1 MNYEESIEWLNTIP
15 LSFDRENKNYEFKLD
30 GIKAFL
36 SHLNNPQS
44 NLKIIHVGGTNGK
57 GSCSH
62 MLSSILQEAGYKV
75 GLYTSPHLVDF
86 RERVRING
94 EMISKDSVS
103 EFMHHNFDFF
113 ESNNF
118 SFFEM
123 TVGLAFN
130 YFSFNKVDIAIIEVG
145 MGGRLDSTNIITPIL
160 SLITNISI
168 DHTKFLGSN
177 ISDIAIEKAGI
188 IKEKTPIVIGET
200 QDEIKSIFIDIAN
213 TKGSEI
219 VFADDFIYDNY
230 DCDLQGIYQKKNIKT
245 VLKASEILQQN
256 DYKINDGHIK
266 TGLNNVSNNTGLKG
280 WWHVIQNK
288 PLMICDTA
296 HNIAALKEVIS
307 QLIRLEYSKL
317 YFIVGFSDD
326 KDLDKISKIFP
337 ENSEYYFVKPK
348 VDRGKDSHEVKQ
360 IFESNNRIGITQNSV
375 NEAINQIKKTS
386 TKDDVIFIG
395 GSTFVVSEIFQ

>member
-1 MNYEESIEWLNTIP
+1 MFKKLPMYQNIGDSAYKKD
-15 LSFDRENKNYEFKLD
+15 LSNITLICE
-30 GIKAFL
+30 
-36 SHLNNPQS
+36 HLNNPQNNFKS
-44 NLKIIHVGGTNGK
+44 IHIGGTNGK

-103 EFMHHNFDFF
+103 EFMLHNFDFF
-113 ESNNF
+113 ESNNV

-188 IKEKTPIVIGET
+188 IKENIPVVIGET

-245 VLKASEILQQN
+245 VLKSSEILQQN
-256 DYKINDGHIK
+256 DYKINDIHIK
-266 TGLNNVSNNTGLKG
+266 NGLNRVSINTGLKG
-280 WWHVIQNK
+280 RWDIIQNN
-288 PLMICDTA
+288 PMIICDTA
-296 HNIAALKEVIS
+296 HNIASLKEVIS

-348 VDRGKDSHEVKQ
+348 VDRGKDSQQVKQ

-386 TKDDVIFIG
+386 SKDDVIFIG

>member
-1 MNYEESIEWLNTIP
+1 MFKKLPMYQNVGDSAYKKD
-15 LSFDRENKNYEFKLD
+15 LSNITLICE
-30 GIKAFL
+30 
-36 SHLNNPQS
+36 HLNNPQNNFKS
-44 NLKIIHVGGTNGK
+44 IHVGGTNGK

-86 RERVRING
+86 RERVRLNG

-103 EFMHHNFDFF
+103 EFMLHNFDFF
-113 ESNNF
+113 ESNNV

-177 ISDIAIEKAGI
+177 ISDIAREKAGI

-200 QDEIKSIFIDIAN
+200 QDEIKSIFIDVAN
-213 TKGSEI
+213 TKSSEI

-256 DYKINDGHIK
+256 DYKINDVHIK

-280 WWHVIQNK
+280 RWDIIQNN
-288 PLMICDTA
+288 PMIICDTA
-296 HNIAALKEVIS
+296 HNMAALKEVIS
-307 QLIRLEYSKL
+307 QLTRLEYSKL

-348 VDRGKDSHEVKQ
+348 VDRGKDSQEVKQ

-375 NEAINQIKKTS
+375 NEAINQIKKIYS
-386 TKDDVIFIG
+386 KDDVIFIG

>member
-1 MNYEESIEWLNTIP
+1 MFKKLPMYQNVGDSAYKKD
-15 LSFDRENKNYEFKLD
+15 LSNITLICE
-30 GIKAFL
+30 
-36 SHLNNPQS
+36 HLNNPQNNFKS
-44 NLKIIHVGGTNGK
+44 IHVGGTNGK

-86 RERVRING
+86 RERVRLNG

-113 ESNNF
+113 ESNNV

-177 ISDIAIEKAGI
+177 ISDIAREKAGI
-188 IKEKTPIVIGET
+188 IKEKIPIVIGET
-200 QDEIKSIFIDIAN
+200 QDEIKSIFIDVAN
-213 TKGSEI
+213 TKSSEI

-256 DYKINDGHIK
+256 DYKINDVHIK
-266 TGLNNVSNNTGLKG
+266 NGLNNVSNNTGLKG
-280 WWHVIQNK
+280 RWDIIQNN
-288 PLMICDTA
+288 PMIICDTA
-296 HNIAALKEVIS
+296 HNMAALKEVIL

-317 YFIVGFSDD
+317 YFIVGFTDD

-348 VDRGKDSHEVKQ
+348 VNRGKDSQEVKQ
-360 IFESNNRIGITQNSV
+360 IFESNNRIGIIQNSV

-386 TKDDVIFIG
+386 SKDDVIFIG

>member
-1 MNYEESIEWLNTIP
+1 MFNKLPMYQNIGESAYKKD
-15 LSFDRENKNYEFKLD
+15 LSNIILICE
-30 GIKAFL
+30 
-36 SHLNNPQS
+36 HLYNPQNNFKS
-44 NLKIIHVGGTNGK
+44 IHVGGTNGK

-62 MLSSILQEAGYKV
+62 MLSSILQEAGYNV
-75 GLYTSPHLVDF
+75 GLYTSPHLLDF
-86 RERVRING
+86 RERIKING
-94 EMISKDSVS
+94 EMISKNSVS
-103 EFMHHNFDFF
+103 KFMHKNFDFF
-113 ESNNF
+113 ESNNL
-118 SFFEM
+118 SFFEI
-123 TVGLAFN
+123 TVGLAFD
-130 YFSFNKVDIAIIEVG
+130 YFSKNKVDIAIIEVG
-145 MGGRLDSTNIITPIL
+145 MGGRLDSTNIITPVL
-160 SLITNISI
+160 SVITNISI

-188 IKEKTPIVIGET
+188 IKENIPVVIGET

-280 WWHVIQNK
+280 RWHVIQNK
-288 PLMICDTA
+288 PLIICDTA
-296 HNIAALKEVIS
+296 HNRAALKEVVS
-307 QLIRLEYSKL
+307 QLISLEYSKL
-317 YFIVGFSDD
+317 YFIIGFSDD
-326 KDLDKISKIFP
+326 KDLENISKIFP

-348 VDRGKDSHEVKQ
+348 VDRGMDSQKVKQ
-360 IFESNNRIGITQNSV
+360 MFGSNNRIGIAQNSV

-386 TKDDVIFIG
+386 SKDDVIFIG

>member
-1 MNYEESIEWLNTIP
+1 MFKKLPMYQNIGDFAYKKD
-15 LSFDRENKNYEFKLD
+15 LSNIILICE
-30 GIKAFL
+30 
-36 SHLNNPQS
+36 HLNNPQNNFKS
-44 NLKIIHVGGTNGK
+44 IHVGGTNGK

-103 EFMHHNFDFF
+103 EFMLHNFDFF
-113 ESNNF
+113 ESNNV

-168 DHTKFLGSN
+168 DHIKFLGSN
-177 ISDIAIEKAGI
+177 ISDIAREKAGI

-256 DYKINDGHIK
+256 DYKINDIHIK
-266 TGLNNVSNNTGLKG
+266 NALNRVSINTGLIG
-280 WWHVIQNK
+280 RWDIIQNN
-288 PLMICDTA
+288 PMIICDTA
-296 HNIAALKEVIS
+296 HNMAALKEVIS
-307 QLIRLEYSKL
+307 QLTRLEYSKL

-348 VDRGKDSHEVKQ
+348 VDRGKDSQQVKQ
-360 IFESNNRIGITQNSV
+360 IFRSNNRIGIIQNSV
-375 NEAINQIKKTS
+375 NEAINQIKKIYS
-386 TKDDVIFIG
+386 KDDVIFIG

>member
-1 MNYEESIEWLNTIP
+1 MFNKLPMYQNVGDSAYKKD
-15 LSFDRENKNYEFKLD
+15 LSNITLICE
-30 GIKAFL
+30 
-36 SHLNNPQS
+36 HLNNPQNNFKS
-44 NLKIIHVGGTNGK
+44 IHVGGTNGK

-86 RERVRING
+86 RERVRLNG

-113 ESNNF
+113 ESNNV

-177 ISDIAIEKAGI
+177 ISDIAREKAGI

-200 QDEIKSIFIDIAN
+200 QDEIKSIFIDVAN
-213 TKGSEI
+213 TKSSEI
-219 VFADDFIYDNY
+219 VFADDFIYYNY
-230 DCDLQGIYQKKNIKT
+230 DCDLEGIYQKKNIKT

-256 DYKINDGHIK
+256 DYKINDVHIK
-266 TGLNNVSNNTGLKG
+266 NGLNNVSNNTGLKG
-280 WWHVIQNK
+280 RWDIIQNN
-288 PLMICDTA
+288 PMIICDTA
-296 HNIAALKEVIS
+296 HNMAALKEVIS

-337 ENSEYYFVKPK
+337 EKAEYYFVKPK
-348 VDRGKDSHEVKQ
+348 VVRGRDSQEVKQ
-360 IFESNNRIGITQNSV
+360 IFQSNNRFGTIDKSV
-375 NEAINQIKKTS
+375 NEALNNIKKS
-386 TKDDVIFIG
+386 CNDNDVIFIG
-395 GSTFVVSEIFQ
+395 GSTFIVSEIFQ

>member
-1 MNYEESIEWLNTIP
+1 MYQNVGDSAYKKD
-15 LSFDRENKNYEFKLD
+15 LSNITLICE
-30 GIKAFL
+30 
-36 SHLNNPQS
+36 HLNNPQNNFKS
-44 NLKIIHVGGTNGK
+44 IHVGGTNGK

-86 RERVRING
+86 RERVRLNG

-113 ESNNF
+113 ESNNV

-245 VLKASEILQQN
+245 VLKVSEILQQN
-256 DYKINDGHIK
+256 DYKINDVHIK
-266 TGLNNVSNNTGLKG
+266 NGLNMVSINTGLKG
-280 WWHVIQNK
+280 RWDIVQNN
-288 PLMICDTA
+288 PMIICDTA
-296 HNIAALKEVIS
+296 HNMAALKEVIS

-317 YFIVGFSDD
+317 YFILGFSDD

-348 VDRGKDSHEVKQ
+348 VDRGKDSQEVKQ
-360 IFESNNRIGITQNSV
+360 IFQSNNRIGITQNSV
-375 NEAINQIKKTS
+375 NEAINLIKKTS
-386 TKDDVIFIG
+386 SKDDVIFIG

>member
-1 MNYEESIEWLNTIP
+1 MFKKLPMYQNIGDFAYKKD
-15 LSFDRENKNYEFKLD
+15 LSNIILICE
-30 GIKAFL
+30 
-36 SHLNNPQS
+36 HLNNPQNNFKS
-44 NLKIIHVGGTNGK
+44 IHIGGTNGK

-86 RERVRING
+86 RERVRLNG

-113 ESNNF
+113 ESNNV

-177 ISDIAIEKAGI
+177 ISDIAREKAGI

-245 VLKASEILQQN
+245 VLKSSEILQQN
-256 DYKINDGHIK
+256 DYKINDIHIK
-266 TGLNNVSNNTGLKG
+266 NGLNWVSINTGLKG
-280 WWHVIQNK
+280 RWDIIQNN
-288 PLMICDTA
+288 PMIICDTA

-348 VDRGKDSHEVKQ
+348 VDRGKDSQQVKQ

-386 TKDDVIFIG
+386 SKDDVIFIG
-395 GSTFVVSEIFQ
+395 GSTFVVSEIFE

>member
-1 MNYEESIEWLNTIP
+1 M
-15 LSFDRENKNYEFKLD
+15 FNKLPMYQNIGDSAYKKDLANITLICE
-30 GIKAFL
+30 
-36 SHLNNPQS
+36 HLNNPQNNFKS
-44 NLKIIHVGGTNGK
+44 IHVGGTNGK

-103 EFMHHNFDFF
+103 EFMLHNFDFF
-113 ESNNF
+113 ESNNV

-177 ISDIAIEKAGI
+177 ISDIAREKAGI

-200 QDEIKSIFIDIAN
+200 QDEIKSIFIDVAN

-256 DYKINDGHIK
+256 DYKINDIHIK
-266 TGLNNVSNNTGLKG
+266 NGLNWVSINTGLKG
-280 WWHVIQNK
+280 RWDIIQNN
-288 PLMICDTA
+288 PMIICDTA
-296 HNIAALKEVIS
+296 HNMAALKEVIS

-348 VDRGKDSHEVKQ
+348 VDRGKDSQDVKQ
-360 IFESNNRIGITQNSV
+360 IFQSNNRIGITQNSV
-375 NEAINQIKKTS
+375 NEAINLIKKTS
-386 TKDDVIFIG
+386 SKDDVIFIG

>member
-1 MNYEESIEWLNTIP
+1 MFNKLPMYQNIGGSAYKKD
-15 LSFDRENKNYEFKLD
+15 LSNIILICE
-30 GIKAFL
+30 
-36 SHLNNPQS
+36 HLNNPQNNFKS
-44 NLKIIHVGGTNGK
+44 IHVGGTNGK

-62 MLSSILQEAGYKV
+62 MLSSILQEAGYNV

-86 RERVRING
+86 RERIRING
-94 EMISKDSVS
+94 DMISKDSVS
-103 EFMHHNFDFF
+103 EFMLHNFDFF
-113 ESNNF
+113 ELNNV

-130 YFSFNKVDIAIIEVG
+130 YFSNYKVDIAIIEVG

-280 WWHVIQNK
+280 RWHVIQNK
-288 PLMICDTA
+288 PLIICDTA
-296 HNIAALKEVIS
+296 HNRAALKEVVS
-307 QLIRLEYSKL
+307 QLISLEYSKL
-317 YFIVGFSDD
+317 YFIIGFSDD
-326 KDLDKISKIFP
+326 KDLENISKIFP

-348 VDRGKDSHEVKQ
+348 VDRGMDSQKVKQ
-360 IFESNNRIGITQNSV
+360 MFGSNNRIGIAQNSV

-386 TKDDVIFIG
+386 SKDDVIFIG

>member
-1 MNYEESIEWLNTIP
+1 MFKKLPMYQNVGDSAYKKD
-15 LSFDRENKNYEFKLD
+15 LSNITLICE
-30 GIKAFL
+30 
-36 SHLNNPQS
+36 HLNNPQNNFKS
-44 NLKIIHVGGTNGK
+44 IHVGGTNGK

-86 RERVRING
+86 RERVRLNG

-113 ESNNF
+113 ESNNV

-245 VLKASEILQQN
+245 VLKSSEILQQN

-280 WWHVIQNK
+280 RWQVIQNN
-288 PLMICDTA
+288 PLIICDTA

-348 VDRGKDSHEVKQ
+348 VDRGKDSQDVKQ
-360 IFESNNRIGITQNSV
+360 IFQSNNRIGITQNSV

-395 GSTFVVSEIFQ
+395 GSTFVVSEIFQQNHPLKI

>member
-1 MNYEESIEWLNTIP
+1 MYQNVGDSAYKKN
-15 LSFDRENKNYEFKLD
+15 LSNITLICE
-30 GIKAFL
+30 
-36 SHLNNPQS
+36 HLNNPQNNFNS
-44 NLKIIHVGGTNGK
+44 VHVGGTNGK

-62 MLSSILQEAGYKV
+62 MLSSILKEAGYKV

-103 EFMHHNFDFF
+103 EFMLHNFDFF

-177 ISDIAIEKAGI
+177 ISDIAREKAGI

-200 QDEIKSIFIDIAN
+200 QDEIKSIFIDVAN
-213 TKGSEI
+213 TKSSEI

-230 DCDLQGIYQKKNIKT
+230 DCDLQGNFQKKNIKT

-256 DYKINDGHIK
+256 DYKINDVHIK
-266 TGLNNVSNNTGLKG
+266 NGLNKVSINTGLKG
-280 WWHVIQNK
+280 RWDIIKNN
-288 PLMICDTA
+288 PMIICDTA
-296 HNIAALKEVIS
+296 HNEAALKEVIS

-317 YFIVGFSDD
+317 YFIIGFSDD

-375 NEAINQIKKTS
+375 SEAINQIKKTS
-386 TKDDVIFIG
+386 SKDGVIFIG